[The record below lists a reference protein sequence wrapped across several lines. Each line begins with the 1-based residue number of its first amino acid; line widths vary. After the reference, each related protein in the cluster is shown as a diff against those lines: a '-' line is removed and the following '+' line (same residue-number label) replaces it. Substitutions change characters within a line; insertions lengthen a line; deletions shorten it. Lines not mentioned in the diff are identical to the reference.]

1 MSKPLSY
8 DPQSRVM
15 YLYGDVDFD
24 QKMTGFIQQ
33 VLSEAGP
40 GPLTVRVNSD
50 GGSVTNG
57 IAIANL
63 LSQRGGFTAIV
74 DGLAASIM
82 SYVVCCAD
90 RLIMAP
96 DSWLMIHRPMGGSY
110 GRSEEM
116 RRQADLLDKMEDQIV
131 ARYCKKSGLHETTV
145 KQMMADET
153 WISAEDALRMGFADE
168 IMGSQPQ
175 AVPDV
180 SFVARRLRL
189 KAAAQLERFKV

>member
-8 DPQSRVM
+8 DSQGRVM

-63 LSQRGGFTAIV
+63 LTQRGGFTAIV

-116 RRQADLLDKMEDQIV
+116 RRQADLLDKMEDQII
-131 ARYCKKSGLHETTV
+131 ARYVKKSGQDELTI
-145 KQMMADET
+145 KQMLADET
-153 WISAEDALRMGFADE
+153 WISAEDALRMGFADD

>member
-8 DPQSRVM
+8 DSQSRVM

-63 LSQRGGFTAIV
+63 LTQRGGFTAIV

-116 RRQADLLDKMEDQIV
+116 RRQADLLDKMEGQII
-131 ARYCKKSGLHETTV
+131 ARYVKKSGQDELTI
-145 KQMMADET
+145 KQMLADET

>member
-8 DPQSRVM
+8 DPAGRVM

-24 QKMTGFIQQ
+24 QKMTGFIQE

-82 SYVVCCAD
+82 SYIVCCAD
-90 RLIMAP
+90 RLVMAP

-116 RRQADLLDKMEDQIV
+116 RRQADLLDKMEEQIV
-131 ARYCKKSGLHETTV
+131 SRYVKKSGQPEDEIRS
-145 KQMMADET
+145 MMAEET
-153 WISAEDALRMGFADE
+153 WISAEDALRLGFADE
-168 IMGSQPQ
+168 LLGQQAQP
-175 AVPDV
+175 VPDLQ
-180 SFVARRLRL
+180 FVARRLRM
-189 KAAAQLERFKV
+189 KAAAQLERFRV

>member
-1 MSKPLSY
+1 
-8 DPQSRVM
+8 M

-24 QKMTGFIQQ
+24 QKMTGFIQE

-82 SYVVCCAD
+82 SYIVCCAD
-90 RLIMAP
+90 SLVMAP

-116 RRQADLLDKMEDQIV
+116 RRQADLLDKMEEQIV
-131 ARYCKKSGLHETTV
+131 SRYVKKSGQPEDEIRS
-145 KQMMADET
+145 MMAEET
-153 WISAEDALRMGFADE
+153 WISAEDALRLGFADE
-168 IMGSQPQ
+168 LLGQQAQP
-175 AVPDV
+175 VPDLQ
-180 SFVARRLRL
+180 FVARRLRM
-189 KAAAQLERFKV
+189 KAAAQLERFRV